1 VIILSTYKNERGVE
15 IVSHGIDELLRTV
28 ILSNEPLDYY
38 RRVCGARYSPGI
50 GEWVIDEKY
59 ESECA

>member
-1 VIILSTYKNERGVE
+1 M
-15 IVSHGIDELLRTV
+15 VSHGIDDLLRTV
-28 ILSNEPLDYY
+28 IISNESLDYY

>member
-1 VIILSTYKNERGVE
+1 M
-15 IVSHGIDELLRTV
+15 VSHGIDDLLRTV
-28 ILSNEPLDYY
+28 IISNESLDYY
-38 RRVCGARYSPGI
+38 RRMCGARYSPGI

>member
-1 VIILSTYKNERGVE
+1 MIVLSTYRNERGVE
-15 IVSHGIDELLRTV
+15 MVSHGIDDSLRTV
-28 ILSNEPLDYY
+28 ILSNESLDYY
-38 RRVCGARYSPGI
+38 RRMCGARYSPGI